1 MHKNNPFDSNYRFSL
16 LVNAIP
22 ELAAFIIPGKFARKS
37 IDFSDPEAVYVLNKA
52 LLKWKFNVNWTL
64 KEGHLCPAV
73 PGRFDYLLHTNDLLP
88 KLEGRR
94 VRMLDIGTGASL
106 IYPLLGTAAFNWEC
120 VGSEVDKEAI
130 SYAKGLIRMNASM
143 LGTKIRRQEFKSNI
157 LPGIIEKKEQFD
169 LLVCNP
175 PFYKNK
181 SEALAANA
189 RKNKNLHGKEKTH
202 HNFGGSAN
210 ELWYKG
216 GEEAFL
222 KKLALE
228 SAEYGSQ
235 IHWFTC
241 LVSKKEHVRTLK
253 RFIRK
258 GNPTDL
264 KVIEM
269 THGNK
274 SSQFVA
280 WTFQNL
286 NDESVK

>member
-1 MHKNNPFDSNYRFSL
+1 MHANNPFDSNYKFSI
-16 LVNAIP
+16 LVNAVP
-22 ELAAFIIPGKFARKS
+22 ELGAYIIPGKFARKS
-37 IDFSDPEAVYVLNKA
+37 IDFSDPKAVYLLNKA
-52 LLKWKFNVNWTL
+52 LLKWRFNVNWTL
-64 KEGHLCPAV
+64 KDGHLCPAV
-73 PGRFDYLLHTNDLLP
+73 PGRFDYLLHANDLLS
-88 KLEGRR
+88 KIEGRR
-94 VRMLDIGTGASL
+94 ARMLDIGTGASL

-120 VGSEVDKEAI
+120 VGTEVDKESI
-130 SYAKGLIRMNASM
+130 SYAKGLIRMNTSM

-157 LPGIIEKKEQFD
+157 LAGIIEKKEQFD

-175 PFYKNK
+175 PFFKNK

-189 RKNKNLHGKEKTH
+189 RKNKNLHGADETH

-216 GEEAFL
+216 GEETFL

-228 SAEYGSQ
+228 SAEFGAQ
-235 IHWFTC
+235 IQWFTC
-241 LVSKKEHVRTLK
+241 LVSKKDHIPTFK

-280 WTFQNL
+280 WTFQNQD
-286 NDESVK
+286 NESVK

>member
-1 MHKNNPFDSNYRFSL
+1 MQTICCLSSK
-16 LVNAIP
+16 
-22 ELAAFIIPGKFARKS
+22 EE
-37 IDFSDPEAVYVLNKA
+37 EA
-52 LLKWKFNVNWTL
+52 
-64 KEGHLCPAV
+64 
-73 PGRFDYLLHTNDLLP
+73 
-88 KLEGRR
+88 
-94 VRMLDIGTGASL
+94 RMLDIGTGASL

-189 RKNKNLHGKEKTH
+189 RKNKNLHGREKTH

-222 KKLALE
+222 KKLATRKCRIWIANSLV
-228 SAEYGSQ
+228 YLFGFKKRTCPHLQ
-235 IHWFTC
+235 TIHT
-241 LVSKKEHVRTLK
+241 
-253 RFIRK
+253 
-258 GNPTDL
+258 
-264 KVIEM
+264 
-269 THGNK
+269 
-274 SSQFVA
+274 
-280 WTFQNL
+280 
-286 NDESVK
+286 